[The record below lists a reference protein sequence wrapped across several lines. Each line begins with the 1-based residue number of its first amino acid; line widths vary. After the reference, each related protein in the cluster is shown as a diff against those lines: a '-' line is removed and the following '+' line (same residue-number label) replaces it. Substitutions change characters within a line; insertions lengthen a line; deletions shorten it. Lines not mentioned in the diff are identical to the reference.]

1 MAAPRRIVTAAS
13 IITSPILFVIAL
25 VVVVL
30 SVRALVLFAANA
42 DVFDLAASIEK
53 IEKETPPDAD
63 YLARFVG
70 SKGLDRAS
78 SDCGNSF
85 TRASLTVN
93 LAALEAATKALDV
106 SLADAAETNAIRAAE
121 HRLEC
126 NPLDGSAWLHYA
138 MLEARGKGP
147 VASVVDALRVSYWTA
162 PSEGWI
168 IEPRLTFATNLTLA
182 GVTGFEMEY
191 LDDLRRFASFE
202 LTGQVAAAF
211 VAVASKL
218 RVQMRPLINAQPQ
231 ARKKAIVAEID
242 RLGVDYTRQEAQ

>member
-1 MAAPRRIVTAAS
+1 VAS

-42 DVFDLAASIEK
+42 DVYDLAASIEK
-53 IEKETPPDAD
+53 IEKEALPDAD

-78 SDCGNSF
+78 SDCGDSF

-93 LAALEAATKALDV
+93 LAALDAATKALDV

-126 NPLDGSAWLHYA
+126 NPLDGNAWLHYA

-168 IEPRLTFATNLTLA
+168 IVPRLTFATNLTLA

-202 LTGQVAAAF
+202 STSQVASAF

-218 RVQMRPLINAQPQ
+218 RVQMRPLIDAQPQ
-231 ARKKAIVAEID
+231 ARRRAIVAEID
-242 RLGVDYTRQEAQ
+242 RLGVDYTRREAQ

>member
-1 MAAPRRIVTAAS
+1 LAAPRRIVTAAS

-30 SVRALVLFAANA
+30 SVRTLILFAANA

-53 IEKETPPDAD
+53 IEQEALPETD
-63 YLARFVG
+63 YLARFVA

-78 SDCGNSF
+78 SDCGDSF

-93 LAALEAATKALDV
+93 LAALDAATKTIDMP
-106 SLADAAETNAIRAAE
+106 LADAAQANVIRAAE

-126 NPLDGSAWLHYA
+126 NPLDGNAWLQYA
-138 MLEARGKGP
+138 MVEARGKGP

-202 LTGQVAAAF
+202 STSRVAAAF

-218 RVQMRPLINAQPQ
+218 RAQMRPLIDAQPQ

-242 RLGVDYTRQEAQ
+242 RLGVDYTRQETQ

>member
-1 MAAPRRIVTAAS
+1 
-13 IITSPILFVIAL
+13 VIGVA
-25 VVVVL
+25 VVSL
-30 SVRALVLFAANA
+30 SVRTLVLFASNA

-53 IEKETPPDAD
+53 GALPDAD

-70 SKGLDRAS
+70 SNGLDRAS
-78 SDCGNSF
+78 LDCGDPF
-85 TRASLTVN
+85 TRATLTVN
-93 LAALEAATKALDV
+93 LAALDAATKTIDV
-106 SLADAAETNAIRAAE
+106 PLADAAEANAIRAAE

-126 NPLDGSAWLHYA
+126 NPLDGNAWLHYA
-138 MLEARGKGP
+138 RLEARGKGP
-147 VASVVDALRVSYWTA
+147 VASIIDALRVSYWTA

-168 IEPRLTFATNLTLA
+168 IEPRLAFATNLTLA
-182 GVTGFEMEY
+182 GVTGFETEY

-202 LTGQVAAAF
+202 STSRVAAAF

-218 RVQMRPLINAQPQ
+218 RTQMRPLIDAQPQ